1 MPLPNFIALR
11 KFLGTNYDELHATL
25 LVKGFIRDIDQSSGV
40 LDQILFRG
48 KFTCSEVLSSHRFP
62 VKVQYLAIAAAVEE
76 MVAKG
81 MALHLNVL
89 HVQNVNPNVLY
100 WRHINESLFSRRTH

>member
-76 MVAKG
+76 MEAKG
-81 MALHLNVL
+81 MQLPKHGIASKCTTCSKCKNERALLETY
-89 HVQNVNPNVLY
+89 Q
-100 WRHINESLFSRRTH
+100 